1 MRKALR
7 SGALVLIGMAAS
19 VAPVLTAT
27 AASPAVAGAA
37 SASHAHLV
45 PGIYHDPIV
54 GKSPL
59 PGLGSVLGQ
68 GAHGLRHATAVSS
81 ANWSGYA
88 DTNET
93 YNSVAATWTEPKVTC
108 QGGLG
113 GGLLGGPSQASSFWV
128 GLDGYNSTS
137 VEQLGTD
144 SDCNGTKPSYYA
156 WWEMYPNPSVTLT
169 TPDTVAAG
177 DQMTAWVVWNGTQF
191 QLQMKD
197 VTKGWTFST
206 TQSGTFARSSAEVIA
221 EAPESCTLVFCHEL
235 QLANFNQISFS
246 GASVYNSAGTSGTLS
261 TFPASEITMASSN
274 GTVKAQP
281 SSLST
286 DGSAFTV
293 TWKHS

>member
-1 MRKALR
+1 MRKVLR

-37 SASHAHLV
+37 PASKAHFV
-45 PGIYHDPIV
+45 PGIYHNPII
-54 GKSPL
+54 GKTTL
-59 PGLGSVLGQ
+59 PGVGSVLGV
-68 GAHGLRHATAVSS
+68 GSHGLRHATAVSS

-93 YNSVAATWTEPKVTC
+93 YNSVAANWTEPAVSC
-108 QGGLG
+108 QANL
-113 GGLLGGPSQASSFWV
+113 GGLLGGPSAASSFWV

-144 SDCNGTKPSYYA
+144 SDCNGGKPNYYA
-156 WWEMYPNPSVTLT
+156 WWEMYPNPSVTLSA
-169 TPDTVAAG
+169 PDTVTPG
-177 DQMTAWVVWNGTQF
+177 DQMTAWVVWTGTQF
-191 QLQMKD
+191 QLSMKD
-197 VTKGWTFST
+197 TTKGWSFST
-206 TQSGTFARSSAEVIA
+206 TQSGSFARSSAEVIA
-221 EAPESCTLVFCHEL
+221 EAPESCTLIFCHEL
-235 QLANFNQISFS
+235 QLANFNQVSFS

-261 TFPASEITMASSN
+261 TFPASEITMASN
-274 GTVKAQP
+274 TGTVKAQP
-281 SSLST
+281 SNLST